1 MPLDLS
7 TLVAPGHT
15 AVLTVEVQN
24 GIVGAG
30 AAMPA
35 LADAVSAGGTLERI
49 AAVLRAAR
57 SVEIPVIHCTAE
69 SRADG
74 FGGNR
79 NTRLFARSRSGR
91 TAPEGFFDLH
101 PSIGAEPSDVVV
113 SRCHGVSP
121 MTSTSLDAMLRNE
134 AITTIVATGV
144 SINVAL
150 LGLVFEG
157 LNRGYQVVLPR
168 DATAGVDERYVD
180 AVYANTL
187 SLLATV
193 TTADELIE
201 CWAASAP
208 PRSGDDAGV
217 A

>member
-7 TLVAPGHT
+7 ALVAPGHT

-30 AAMPA
+30 SAMPA
-35 LADAVSAGGTLERI
+35 LADAVSAAGTLERI
-49 AAVLRAAR
+49 GAVLRAAR
-57 SVEIPVIHCTAE
+57 AVGIPVVHCTAE
-69 SRADG
+69 SRSDG

-79 NTRLFARSRSGR
+79 NARLFARSRARRG
-91 TAPEGFFDLH
+91 APPGFFDLH
-101 PSIGAEPSDVVV
+101 PSIGVEPEDVVV
-113 SRCHGVSP
+113 SRGHGVSP

-144 SINVAL
+144 SVNVAL

-157 LNRGYQVVLPR
+157 VNRGYQVVLPR

-180 AVYANTL
+180 SVYENTL

-193 TTADELIE
+193 TTADELVE
-201 CWAASAP
+201 RWGASAP
-208 PRSGDDAGV
+208 SRSGDDTGIA
-217 A
+217 